1 MTADLQSAPFGRSG
15 NLPSKAAD
23 DLAETTIA
31 ARRPL
36 RKSVRRGPGH
46 ATAYPALVTTSPA
59 PTPAR
64 WGLPLGLGAYLL
76 WGAMPLYFPLLEPA
90 GSWEIIAHRVVWSLV
105 FCLALLAGTRTLTRY
120 TAVFRQPRTLGVL
133 AVASVLIVANWVTY
147 VYAVLS
153 DHVLDA
159 ALGYYINPL
168 VTVLLG
174 VVALRER
181 LRPAQWVAL
190 GFGVAA
196 VVVISTGVGGLP
208 WISLVL
214 AFSFGSYSL
223 MKNRA
228 GRSVDALPGLAVE
241 TTVAAPFALAYLG
254 WLTATGVSTF
264 GQEGTAH
271 TLLLMSAGIVTGV
284 PLLLFGAAA
293 RRLPLSVVGMLQY
306 LTPTLQF
313 LVGLLVFGEHMSPT
327 RWIGFALVW
336 VALVVL
342 TVDGTQAARATR
354 LAAAAGAATARRED

>member
-31 ARRPL
+31 ARWPL
-36 RKSVRRGPGH
+36 RKSVHRGTCHP
-46 ATAYPALVTTSPA
+46 AAYPALVTTTAAPPA
-59 PTPAR
+59 PR
-64 WGLPLGLGAYLL
+64 WGLPLGLGAFLL

-90 GSWEIIAHRVVWSLV
+90 GAVEIIAHRIVWSLV
-105 FCLALLAGTRTLTRY
+105 FCVLLLTVTRSLRTY
-120 TAVFRQPRTLGVL
+120 TVVFRNPRTLGVL
-133 AVASVLIVANWVTY
+133 TVAAILIVTNWVTY

-153 DHVLDA
+153 EHVLDA

-190 GFGVAA
+190 GFGAAA

-223 MKNRA
+223 TKNRA
-228 GRSVDALPGLAVE
+228 GRTVGALPSLAVE

-254 WLTATGVSTF
+254 WLTAAGVSTF
-264 GQEGTAH
+264 GQQGVGHA
-271 TLLLMSAGIVTGV
+271 LLLVSAGIVTGV

-293 RRLPLSVVGMLQY
+293 RRLPLSVLGMLQY

-313 LVGLLVFGEHMSPT
+313 LVGLLLFGEHMSPS
-327 RWIGFALVW
+327 RWVGFALVW
-336 VALVVL
+336 GALVVL
-342 TVDGTQAARATR
+342 TVDGTRSARATR
-354 LAAAAGAATARRED
+354 LAAAASATAAGRG